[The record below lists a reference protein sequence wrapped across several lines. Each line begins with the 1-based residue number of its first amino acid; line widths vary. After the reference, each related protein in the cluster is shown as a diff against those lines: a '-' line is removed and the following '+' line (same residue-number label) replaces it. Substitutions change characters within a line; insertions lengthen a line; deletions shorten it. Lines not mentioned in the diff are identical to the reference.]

1 MDSRSKKFD
10 CVEEIKKFEFFYYLR
25 EASSYLGFENVGV
38 WIFTIFRKKGGWWGF
53 CYFLFKNMCEKLI
66 FYFAGM
72 KNGGVL

>member
-38 WIFTIFRKKGGWWGF
+38 WIFTIFRKKGGGGGF
-53 CYFLFKNMCEKLI
+53 VI
-66 FYFAGM
+66 FYLKICV
-72 KNGGVL
+72 KN